1 MIGITRAKTG
11 TGTSTVFVPDYHLA
25 PYNIGIQAVVS
36 GTATYTIEQT
46 LDAEDSTQT
55 TWTAVPS
62 LSALSATALVQS
74 VIPCRGYRINIA
86 SGTGTVTATFVQ
98 AGRR

>member
-11 TGTSTVFVPDYHLA
+11 TGQSTVFVPDYHLT
-25 PYNIGIQAVVS
+25 PYNVGIQVVIS
-36 GTATYTIEQT
+36 ATATYTIEQT
-46 LDAEDSTQT
+46 LDAEDGTQT

-62 LSALSATALVQS
+62 LSALSAGAVVQS
-74 VIPCRGYRINIA
+74 VIPCRGYRINVSA
-86 SGTGTVTATFVQ
+86 STGTVTATFVQ